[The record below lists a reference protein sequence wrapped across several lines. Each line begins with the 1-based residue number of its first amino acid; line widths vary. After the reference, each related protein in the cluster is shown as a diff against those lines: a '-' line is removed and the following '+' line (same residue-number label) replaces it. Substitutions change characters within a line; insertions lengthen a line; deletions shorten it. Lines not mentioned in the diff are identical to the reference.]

1 MESDEA
7 RHSLLSF
14 WLVLKSSRKWILACT
29 LTAAAGAGLISSLQP
44 RIFGAKTL
52 LLVSESRITEPD
64 TKVSNFVY
72 YELLKTYET
81 LVANDFLIQKIM
93 ENFGLQKAPHQLS
106 VETLKRMLQVS
117 LVKNTRL
124 LEVSVEFPDAR
135 MAADIANFFARQAVD
150 LNEEMNAKDRQ
161 KVIMF
166 FQKEMAQIQ
175 QNLESSNNRLAEF
188 NRTSGIEKIEESV
201 RSLSGQVSQ
210 DQTRLSRLKVEL
222 SGRLARGAVR
232 LAETDPEVLALK
244 AEVQT
249 LQQVLLAHTR
259 ELDEVIQKKTAKEGI
274 LSQLSAENN
283 LASENYSAL
292 GKRLQEASLRIS
304 ARTIELQQVAPALP
318 PERPLRPRTP
328 FNILLGAAFGFL
340 ASVLLSLLIQNFS
353 SPKRREQER
362 QGEEKLREIKLG
374 SKGY

>member
-161 KVIMF
+161 KV
-166 FQKEMAQIQ
+166 E
-175 QNLESSNNRLAEF
+175 RLFSEGNGADSAEF
-188 NRTSGIEKIEESV
+188 G
-201 RSLSGQVSQ
+201 
-210 DQTRLSRLKVEL
+210 
-222 SGRLARGAVR
+222 
-232 LAETDPEVLALK
+232 VL
-244 AEVQT
+244 
-249 LQQVLLAHTR
+249 
-259 ELDEVIQKKTAKEGI
+259 
-274 LSQLSAENN
+274 
-283 LASENYSAL
+283 
-292 GKRLQEASLRIS
+292 
-304 ARTIELQQVAPALP
+304 
-318 PERPLRPRTP
+318 
-328 FNILLGAAFGFL
+328 
-340 ASVLLSLLIQNFS
+340 
-353 SPKRREQER
+353 
-362 QGEEKLREIKLG
+362 
-374 SKGY
+374 